1 MDHTV
6 VRTPERHPEPGAEP
20 GTGHGAKTG
29 IMHGTDPG
37 PERTAER
44 THVWIDK
51 QSPEAFAAFR
61 GLASAASATATEAG
75 LDPKL
80 VELVNVRV
88 SQINGCP
95 FCLDRHV
102 RQARS
107 LGETEQRL
115 AVLPGWRATSLFSGK
130 EQAALAIA
138 EITATLP
145 DDATHLREYAFARS
159 HLSDDELS
167 AVVWVAVAI
176 NASNRVSILS
186 RHPVRPRQSSEG
198 EKA

>member
-1 MDHTV
+1 MDHT
-6 VRTPERHPEPGAEP
+6 H
-20 GTGHGAKTG
+20 
-29 IMHGTDPG
+29 D
-37 PERTAER
+37 R

-51 QSPEAFAAFR
+51 QSPKAFQAFR
-61 GLASAASATATEAG
+61 DLTAAAGSTADAAG
-75 LDPKL
+75 LEPRL

-95 FCLDRHV
+95 FCLDRHF
-102 RQARS
+102 RTAREA
-107 LGETEQRL
+107 GETEQRL
-115 AVLPGWRATSLFSGK
+115 AVLPGWRATDLFTPK

-138 EITATLP
+138 EITAELP

-159 HLSDDELS
+159 HLTDDELS

-186 RHPVRPRQSSEG
+186 RHPVRPHVIHSAEG
-198 EKA
+198 TAA